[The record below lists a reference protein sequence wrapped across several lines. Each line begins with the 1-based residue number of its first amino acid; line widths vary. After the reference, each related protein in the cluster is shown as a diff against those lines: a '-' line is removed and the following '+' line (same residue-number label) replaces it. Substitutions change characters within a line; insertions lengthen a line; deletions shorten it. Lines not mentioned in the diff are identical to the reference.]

1 MPGIL
6 SGILMDPRAHFAV
19 GVVAAALVV
28 EIAALRMRAPDQAW
42 ALRRW
47 LVAAVIGGLVAGR
60 VVYVIGN
67 AGAFVGRPLAALA
80 FWQGGLSGQAAMVAV
95 ILVTAI
101 FLGRTRANFT
111 PTIVAVISGLIVGQ
125 GLAIISGPGPGLPD
139 LNYRY
144 ETLDGQG
151 FDLGSQFAANR
162 PVVLNLW
169 ATWCGPCRR
178 ELPMFQEVMAR
189 HKDVTFAFASQSEP
203 KDRVA
208 LYLVTEDIRL
218 PNVIFDTN
226 GQLGRRYASFGLPTT
241 LFIRPDGAV
250 RTLHVGAISRDRLEA
265 EIAALKSP

>member
-6 SGILMDPRAHFAV
+6 SDILIDPRAHFAA
-19 GVVAAALVV
+19 GVIAAGLVV
-28 EIAALRMRAPDQAW
+28 EIAALRMRTPDRAR

-47 LVAAVIGGLVAGR
+47 LVAALIGGLVTGR
-60 VVYVIGN
+60 AVHVIGN
-67 AGAFVGRPLAALA
+67 AGAFADRPLSALA

-101 FLGRTRANFT
+101 SLGRMRANFT
-111 PTIVAVISGLIVGQ
+111 PTIIAVIIGLIVSQ
-125 GLAIISGPGPGLPD
+125 GLAIISGPGSDQPD

-151 FDLGSQFAANR
+151 FDLASHFAAGR

-178 ELPMFQEVMAR
+178 ELPMFQEVLAR
-189 HKDVTFAFASQSEP
+189 HEDVTFAFASQSEP

-208 LYLVTEDIRL
+208 LYLVSEDIRL
-218 PNVIFDTN
+218 PNVIFDTK

-241 LFIRPDGAV
+241 LFIRPDGV
-250 RTLHVGAISRDRLEA
+250 VQTLHVGEMSRDQLEA
-265 EIAALKSP
+265 EIAALKKP